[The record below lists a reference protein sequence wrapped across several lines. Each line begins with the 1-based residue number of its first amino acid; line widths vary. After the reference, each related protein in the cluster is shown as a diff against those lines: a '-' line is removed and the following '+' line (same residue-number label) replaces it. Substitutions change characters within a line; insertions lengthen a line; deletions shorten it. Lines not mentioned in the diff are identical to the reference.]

1 MAGRTTPPQGHDA
14 VAMAGAISH
23 SSTMSTAELK
33 NYVEA
38 RTPDERRWLARFLW
52 EMERQS
58 DEAHLAELDRRM
70 KDMDAGKNRVT
81 WEELQARLDESERQ
95 GG

>member
-1 MAGRTTPPQGHDA
+1 
-14 VAMAGAISH
+14 
-23 SSTMSTAELK
+23 MSTAELK

-52 EMERQS
+52 EMEQQS

-70 KDMDAGKNRVT
+70 KEMDEGKNRVT